1 MKITE
6 LSTKTKEQLLEL
18 LSQFKKESLNLRFQK
33 VTGEL
38 SNTARIQQVRKT
50 IARINTLLNVKH
62 MVKEGKNA

>member
-1 MKITE
+1 MKVKE
-6 LSTKTKEQLLEL
+6 LSMKTKEQLLEL

-62 MVKEGKNA
+62 MVKEGNNA